1 LDIKNLAQRALKN
14 RDKAYAP
21 YSGFK
26 VGAALVTSDGEI
38 YDGAN
43 IENSSYG
50 LTICAERVAAVRAIS
65 EGKRSFL
72 TIAVACDDEGFCRPC
87 GACRQFLAEFS
98 PEMEIIMVNASGE
111 WESSSLAKLLPF
123 SFSLEGGKKNV

>member
-1 LDIKNLAQRALKN
+1 MDIKQLTQRALNN
-14 RDKAYAP
+14 REKAYAP

-26 VGAALVTSDGEI
+26 VGAAILTSDGEI
-38 YDGAN
+38 FDGIN

-50 LTICAERVAAVRAIS
+50 LTICAERVAAAEAVAA
-65 EGKRSFL
+65 GKRSFQA
-72 TIAVACDDEGFCRPC
+72 IAVACADEGFCRPC

-98 PEMEIIMVNASGE
+98 PEMEIIMVNANGE

>member
-1 LDIKNLAQRALKN
+1 MDIKQLTQRALKN

-50 LTICAERVAAVRAIS
+50 LTICAERVAAAKAVTD
-65 EGKRSFL
+65 GKHSFSA
-72 TIAVACDDEGFCRPC
+72 IAVACDDKGFCRPC

-111 WESSSLAKLLPF
+111 WESNSLAKLLPF